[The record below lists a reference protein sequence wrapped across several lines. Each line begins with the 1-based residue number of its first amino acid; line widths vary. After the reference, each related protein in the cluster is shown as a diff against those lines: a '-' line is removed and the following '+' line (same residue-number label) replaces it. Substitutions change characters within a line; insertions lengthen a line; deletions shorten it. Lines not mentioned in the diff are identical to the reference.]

1 MDINIFSGRISIYIE
16 RELVGRNESWKVEF
30 ESARNFLVKLKKEF
44 KEEDNQSAKMAKLKR
59 IEQRSKTIKKFVHKL
74 SRGTRNSRYKEY
86 TLLEKF

>member
-1 MDINIFSGRISIYIE
+1 
-16 RELVGRNESWKVEF
+16 
-30 ESARNFLVKLKKEF
+30 LKKEF

>member
-30 ESARNFLVKLKKEF
+30 ESARNFLVELKKEF

-59 IEQRSKTIKKFVHKL
+59 IEQRSKTIKKFVYKL
-74 SRGTRNSRYKEY
+74 SRATRNSRYKEY
-86 TLLEKF
+86 ALVEKF